1 MYNGPSEENI
11 SMKRLFISLKS
22 INYRL
27 FFAILVL
34 MFFPTI
40 YQTVRIYFLGA
51 MPGDWGFNIASQL
64 SWVNLFYEV
73 IQEAIIL
80 PLFYVL
86 GKSCTKKEEFENKV
100 KTGLLSTGIIYS
112 VVSMVLIIFTKQL
125 VVFMAQK
132 NELIELTV
140 NYIRLET
147 IAALLATL
155 FKFMYAVLVI
165 LKKDLYLY
173 VTLGIQM
180 LLSILLDTF
189 LISDLNISLKIGVNG
204 IAISN
209 IIVNLINLAIC
220 ILLLRRESINIL
232 SKVKYSFAWV
242 KDWFAVGKYSG
253 IESFVRNLAFM
264 IMIIRMMNLVSE
276 QGNYWIANNFI
287 WQWLL
292 LPTLALGDLVKQEIG
307 ENGTYR
313 ENITNKLPGY
323 MGLCVIFSI
332 LFLVTIPF
340 WKPFLHYIMNVSNY
354 ETVYYIAILQTAFY
368 ITFIFNNTIDS
379 VFYGV
384 GRTDYMLWQSLIVN
398 IVLNGGTFVLYLYG
412 IFVPTLFSITI
423 LFGIGLFFD
432 FIPTMAL
439 YIRML
444 HKMGIKFNEK

>member
-1 MYNGPSEENI
+1 
-11 SMKRLFISLKS
+11 MKRMFDSLKT

-27 FFAILVL
+27 FFAILIL

-64 SWVNLFYEV
+64 SWVNLFYEI

-80 PLFYVL
+80 PLFCVL
-86 GKSCTKKEEFENKV
+86 GKSYTNKEEFENKV
-100 KTGLLSTGIIYS
+100 KTGLLLTGIIYAALS
-112 VVSMVLIIFTKQL
+112 IFLIIFAKPL
-125 VVFMAQK
+125 VVFMAQENK
-132 NELIELTV
+132 LVDLTV

-173 VTLGIQM
+173 VTLAIQM
-180 LLSILLDTF
+180 LLSITLDAF
-189 LISDLNISLKIGVNG
+189 LISGLDISLKIGVNG

-209 IIVNLINLAIC
+209 IIVNLAIC
-220 ILLLRRESINIL
+220 ILLLRRESINIF
-232 SKVKYSFAWV
+232 SKVKYSFIWV
-242 KDWFAVGKYSG
+242 KDWFNAGKYSG

-264 IMIIRMMNLVSE
+264 VMIVRMMNLVSE

-307 ENGTYR
+307 ENGAYR
-313 ENITNKLPGY
+313 DNIKNKFLGY
-323 MGLCVIFSI
+323 MGLCIIFSV
-332 LFLVTIPF
+332 LFLVTIPL
-340 WKPFLHYIMNVSNY
+340 WKSFLQYVMNISSY
-354 ETVYYIAILQTAFY
+354 ETVYYIAILQTIFY
-368 ITFIFNNTIDS
+368 VTFIFNNTIDS

-398 IVLNGGTFVLYLYG
+398 IVLNGGAFALYLCG
-412 IFVPTLFSITI
+412 VFVPTLFRITI

-432 FIPTMAL
+432 FIPTMVL
-439 YIRML
+439 CIIML
-444 HKMGIKFNEK
+444 RKMRIKFNER